1 MLAGFISKFLTCIKP
16 KILRNWI
23 HQFPFL
29 FLFALPK
36 TGIDMSLSEL
46 MHRSFTVRR
55 DSFADEDE
63 ESEGNYT
70 QEWGNSS
77 PPTGKGKKNT
87 AAKKNHGSRNQK
99 FSFLSRQGSIIGLP
113 KAPDT
118 RFNSHDIAARIKCQ
132 ISQKCCK
139 KPMFSFIP
147 KEAVGSRSSSK
158 GSRNSSFKGYD
169 PGSPDVTCIG
179 RIKLKKKEVKRFKT
193 LTSARREDP
202 LQTENRPRRNEKRS
216 WLKKLLS
223 LGRRK
228 AEVAPA
234 LPDSGC
240 IVSTQDEQSSRASGP
255 QLKRF
260 TSQREPVALS
270 NLFFQEITVRGHQ
283 SAEDQSIS
291 ETESNFSDGN
301 ENENENEKK
310 LCHDSKAGRQMI
322 KNMAESEQA
331 EFSVSIN
338 VKTSCSPFDTD
349 GIGGSVRTP
358 PCEVN
363 LWKRRSVAAP
373 KALQLGTNPGGLY
386 IRKPL
391 TV

>member
-1 MLAGFISKFLTCIKP
+1 
-16 KILRNWI
+16 
-23 HQFPFL
+23 
-29 FLFALPK
+29 
-36 TGIDMSLSEL
+36 MSLSEL

-55 DSFADEDE
+55 DSYADDDE

-77 PPTGKGKKNT
+77 PKGKKNT
-87 AAKKNHGSRNQK
+87 AAKKNNASRNQK

-118 RFNSHDIAARIKCQ
+118 RFNSHDIAARIRCQ
-132 ISQKCCK
+132 ISRKCCK

-158 GSRNSSFKGYD
+158 GSRNSSFKGYE
-169 PGSPDVTCIG
+169 PGSPDVSCIG

-202 LQTENRPRRNEKRS
+202 LQTESRPRRDEKRS

-234 LPDSGC
+234 LPDSNSGC
-240 IVSTQDEQSSRASGP
+240 IANTLEKQSSRASGP

-270 NLFFQEITVRGHQ
+270 NLFFQEITVREHQ
-283 SAEDQSIS
+283 SAEDQFTS
-291 ETESNFSDGN
+291 ETESNFSEGN

-310 LCHDSKAGRQMI
+310 LCHDFKAGRQMI
-322 KNMAESEQA
+322 NNMEESEQE

-338 VKTSCSPFDTD
+338 VKTSCSVFDTE
-349 GIGGSVRTP
+349 GIGGSARTP
-358 PCEVN
+358 PCEIN
-363 LWKRRSVAAP
+363 LWKRRSVGAP
-373 KALQLGTNPGGLY
+373 KALQLGTNPGGHD